1 MSMRATRVPR
11 RLGFDAAGHVGEF
24 TARAMLA
31 SGYLFAIR
39 YVRRDARVNQHP
51 DTSEYLVSL
60 TPPELA
66 GLLAGGLL
74 VSVVQFGAARTGGL
88 LSASYGRDKG
98 RAAAFNATAL
108 DIPAGV
114 TVWCDAEWSDP
125 IPEPRAVMA
134 YLDAWAAPVAD
145 AGYEPGLY
153 VGPGIN
159 LTGQQLWERPGYRHY
174 WQSNAVVPDVPNRG
188 YQLTQAYQGEVHGLN
203 IDANIARL
211 DIQGHRF
218 RVVGP

>member
-1 MSMRATRVPR
+1 MKAVACPR
-11 RLGFDAAGHVGEF
+11 RLGFDAAGYVSPE
-24 TARAMLA
+24 LA
-31 SGYLFAIR
+31 SIMRTSGYRFTVR
-39 YVRRDARVNQHP
+39 YVRRDEQVNERP
-51 DTSEYLVSL
+51 DLSSWLVSL

-66 GLLAGGLL
+66 GLLTSGLL
-74 VSVVQFGAARTGGL
+74 VSVVQFGAARTGGQL
-88 LSASYGRDKG
+88 GARYGRAKG
-98 RAAAFNATAL
+98 AAAAHNAKGL
-108 DIPAGV
+108 GVPAGV

-159 LTGQQLWERPGYRHY
+159 LSSQQLWERPGYRHY
-174 WQSNAVVPDVPNRG
+174 WQSNAVVPDVATRG
-188 YQLTQAYQGEVHGLN
+188 YQMTQAYQGVVHGIN
-203 IDANIARL
+203 IDANIARMDVL
-211 DIQGHRF
+211 GDRF